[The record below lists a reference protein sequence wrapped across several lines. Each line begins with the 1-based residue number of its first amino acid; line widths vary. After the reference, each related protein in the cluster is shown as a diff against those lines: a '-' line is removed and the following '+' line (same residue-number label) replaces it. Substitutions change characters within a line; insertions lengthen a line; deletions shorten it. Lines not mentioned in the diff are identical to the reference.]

1 MTFLPLKWGSI
12 LVEIGNIRPV
22 NIDSEMRRSYLDYA
36 MSVIVQRAL
45 PDVRDG
51 LKPVQRRIL
60 YGMSE
65 MGLRA
70 NTRYRKSAGIVGEVL
85 KSYHPHSDTAVY
97 DALVRMVQDFS
108 LRYPLAQGQ
117 GNFGSVDGDG
127 AAAMRYTETKLS
139 AIAEEMLQDIDK
151 DTVDFKPNYDDQ
163 TNEPKVL
170 PAKLPNLLVNGA
182 SGIAVGMAT
191 NIPPHNLTEVC
202 NGIIHLIDNP
212 DANVEDLMQFISG
225 PDFPTGA
232 TILGREGIM
241 AAYATGRGRVVIR
254 ANAFI
259 EESARA
265 NRYAIIV
272 NELPYQVNKAA
283 LIEKIAELVKAG
295 RLDGIHDLRDESDR
309 NGMRIVIELKR
320 EAQPRKV
327 LNNLYKH
334 TALQTSFGVN
344 ALALVDGEQPRV
356 LTLRRILQ
364 LHIEHRQEILTRR
377 TQYELER
384 ARRRAHIL
392 EGLIIA
398 FDNLDAII
406 KTIRAS
412 RTSESARS
420 NLMKDYKL
428 SEVQATAIL
437 DMQLRRLAALE
448 RKKIEDEYREVMK
461 EIARLEDVLANPVKI
476 LALIK
481 DDLNHLKEKFG
492 DARRTR
498 IVDDPGEL
506 SDEDLIP
513 EVDVIV
519 TLTNR
524 GYVKRIPDD
533 VYKTQRRGGRGVTGL
548 TMREADGVQHL
559 LAANSHDAL
568 LFFTDRGR
576 VFQVKVHELPDAG
589 RTAKG
594 VPIIN
599 LISILPNEA
608 IATMMPIKDFSAGGY
623 LFFCTRKGRIK
634 RTSLDQFSSVR
645 SSGLIAIGLDEDDEL
660 AWVRTTS
667 GDDEIILVT
676 EQAKSIRFHEE
687 DARSMGRQAAGVN
700 GIRLAAGDRVMA
712 ADVIDAETREFD
724 LLTVSDSGFG
734 KRTQLSEFN
743 RQYRGGQ
750 GVTAMKL
757 TAKNGK
763 VAGAYI
769 VNIDQELMLISTA
782 GVVIRMPVKQISRY
796 GRQTQGVS
804 VMRLGSG
811 EKVASLTVLSERGDE
826 SDALVDTLNEMDA
839 AEAQNGA
846 GGNGRNKSK
855 SNGRAPTATRAQSG

>member
-1 MTFLPLKWGSI
+1 M
-12 LVEIGNIRPV
+12 

-461 EIARLEDVLANPVKI
+461 EIARLEDLLANPVKI

-782 GVVIRMPVKQISRY
+782 GVVIRMPVNQISRY

-826 SDALVDTLNEMDA
+826 SDAL
-839 AEAQNGA
+839 
-846 GGNGRNKSK
+846 
-855 SNGRAPTATRAQSG
+855 

>member
-1 MTFLPLKWGSI
+1 MTFSPLNWGFR
-12 LVEIGNIRPV
+12 LVEIGNIKPV

-97 DALVRMVQDFS
+97 DALVRMVQEFS

-163 TNEPKVL
+163 TREPKVL

-202 NGIIHLIDNP
+202 NGIIHLIDHP
-212 DANVEDLMQFISG
+212 DANVEDLMQFITG

-272 NELPYQVNKAA
+272 NELPYQVNKSA

-377 TQYELER
+377 TKYELER

-392 EGLIIA
+392 EGLKIA
-398 FDNLDAII
+398 LDNLDAII

-412 RTSESARS
+412 RTSESART
-420 NLMKDYKL
+420 NLMKDFKL

-448 RKKIEDEYREVMK
+448 RKKIEDEYREVMM
-461 EIARLEDVLANPVKI
+461 EIARLEDLLANPHKI
-476 LALIK
+476 LALVK
-481 DDLNHLKEKFG
+481 ADLEHLKEKFG
-492 DARRTR
+492 DGRRTR
-498 IVDDPGEL
+498 IVDDPGEI

-559 LAANSHDAL
+559 LAANSHDSL

-608 IATMMPIKDFSAGGY
+608 IATMMPIKDFSAGGF

-667 GDDEIILVT
+667 GEDEIILVT

-687 DARSMGRQAAGVN
+687 DARSMGRQAAGVH

-712 ADVIDAETREFD
+712 ADVIDAETREYD

-757 TAKNGK
+757 TARNGK

-769 VNIDQELMLISTA
+769 VNTDQELMLISTA
-782 GVVIRMPVKQISRY
+782 GVVIRMPVSQISRY

-826 SDALVDTLNEMDA
+826 SDALVDTLTEMDA
-839 AEAQNGA
+839 AEAQNGN
-846 GGNGRNKSK
+846 GSNGRNRSR
-855 SNGRAPTATRAQSG
+855 SNGRAPKTAGAKRG